1 MVRWPGKSEE
11 HVPCSHQSRRKQL
24 HLHQSRL
31 PQWIFLD
38 SRIVQTFQPR
48 RWATSSVS
56 SCEAE
61 WRASACT
68 LLTWRGPSHQVMKL
82 LTNDWPST
90 RLVNAKATATERRVS
105 NIEKALQARVQPQ
118 ILLPLFNYVRLRVNL
133 YIIIHYSLIRLHPGS
148 KFLLYIC
155 IPLSPPCTLSPSF
168 VRARYMHISTNS
180 PPIELLTRWLC
191 LRNWFIIHC

>member
-1 MVRWPGKSEE
+1 MEWCSGKSEE
-11 HVPCSHQSRRKQL
+11 HVPYYWGHLRSQQQL
-24 HLHQSRL
+24 HLLQYRR
-31 PQWIFLD
+31 PQWILLD

-56 SCEAE
+56 SCETE

-82 LTNDWPST
+82 LTNDWPCT
-90 RLVNAKATATERRVS
+90 RLVNAKATTTEGRAS

-118 ILLPLFNYVRLRVNL
+118 ILLPLINYVRHRVNL

-148 KFLLYIC
+148 LFLLCIC
-155 IPLSPPCTLSPSF
+155 TPLSPPCTLSFSF
-168 VRARYMHISTNS
+168 LRARYMLISIKS
-180 PPIELLTRWLC
+180 PPIGLLTRW
-191 LRNWFIIHC
+191 